1 MRRSPWEVEEFA
13 RLSLEAIDRAF
24 LPGTEQEVDFVVDEF
39 ELCEGSRVLD
49 LGCGAG
55 RHSIEVAGRGI
66 EVVGVDI
73 SQFMLNEA
81 VVRAQRS
88 RVLERVS
95 FVRGDLN
102 RIGEVIHSE
111 QGGFDAAICIC
122 ESGFGE
128 LGGTHA
134 DLSFLKNVAQLLRP
148 GGGLAMTTFN
158 GIPRYRHPP
167 KDDRFNHVD
176 GTVQWECE
184 DPGEKGEVLTEEQRL
199 YVPSEATLMLGMAG
213 FDDVEV
219 WGAKPGR
226 FSRQQLEID
235 DVEMMI
241 IARSS
246 HSRPGH

>member
-1 MRRSPWEVEEFA
+1 M
-13 RLSLEAIDRAF
+13 SLEAIDRTF
-24 LPGTEQEVDFVVDEF
+24 LPGTEQEVNFVVDEF
-39 ELCEGSRVLD
+39 ELCMGSRVLD

-55 RHSIEVAGRGI
+55 RHCIELASRGI

-73 SQFMLNEA
+73 SQFMLDVA
-81 VVRAQRS
+81 VARAQRS
-88 RVLERVS
+88 QVLERVS

-102 RIGEVIHSE
+102 RIGEIGDSDR
-111 QGGFDAAICIC
+111 GGFDVAICIG
-122 ESGFGE
+122 ESGFGV

-134 DLSFLKNVAQLLRP
+134 DLSFLNDVAQLLRP

-158 GIPRYRHPP
+158 GIRRYRHPS

-176 GTVQWECE
+176 GTLQWECE
-184 DPGEKGEVLTEEQRL
+184 DPRDKGEVLTEEQRL
-199 YVPSEATLMLGMAG
+199 YVPSEATLMLEVAG
-213 FDDVEV
+213 FHGVKV
-219 WGAKPGR
+219 FGARPGR

-246 HSRPGH
+246 HSRGH